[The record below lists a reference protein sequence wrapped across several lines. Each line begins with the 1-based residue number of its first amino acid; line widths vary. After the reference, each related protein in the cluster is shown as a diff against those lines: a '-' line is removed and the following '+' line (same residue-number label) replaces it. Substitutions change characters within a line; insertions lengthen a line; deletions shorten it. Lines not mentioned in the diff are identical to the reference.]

1 MLKIKKILIEFKEKL
16 IELYG
21 DKLKDVILYGSY
33 ARSEE
38 TEDSDIDLAIVIKGD
53 IRPFEEIDRMT
64 NIAGDIDLKYNVLL
78 SLHPISEKDYINRK
92 TPLLMNIREE
102 GVLI

>member
-21 DKLKDVILYGSY
+21 AKLKEVILYGSY
-33 ARSEE
+33 ARGEE
-38 TEDSDIDLAIVIKGD
+38 TEDSDIDLAIVLKGD

-64 NIAGDIDLKYNVLL
+64 NIAGDIDLKYNILL
-78 SLHPISEKDYINRK
+78 SLHPISEKIYINRK
-92 TPLLMNIREE
+92 TPLLVNIREE

>member
-102 GVLI
+102 GVLT